1 MMGRGICKWFS
12 IVTHIKKEVIV
23 LEINRKSTIKKE
35 VTQEVIF
42 NSRRIMSVI
51 PYEQDRVEITF
62 IDSGEEGEKYQ
73 TIQASFADYQ
83 KFLEHQICIL
93 IDSVTNNDASANQ

>member
-1 MMGRGICKWFS
+1 M
-12 IVTHIKKEVIV
+12 
-23 LEINRKSTIKKE
+23 LEINRKSTITKE
-35 VTQEVIF
+35 VSQEVIF
-42 NSRRIMSVI
+42 NSRRIVSVV
-51 PYEQDRVEITF
+51 PYEKDHVEITF

-93 IDSVTNNDASANQ
+93 IDSVTNNDTSVNQ